1 MKRVFSFLIAIIVTI
16 SISYNVQALRADSI
30 RPQYANARQAE
41 VLLSI
46 SSSGKAVV
54 VVVKCYGTNGLKSVY
69 VTTYLEKKVSG
80 TWIRV
85 NIPAP
90 NNTWTYSTTSQ
101 SFSQEYIVAL
111 DSVGQYRAT
120 SQFVLTAATVEYIT
134 DTSYATY
141 KS

>member
-46 SSSGKAVV
+46 SSSGKAV

-111 DSVGQYRAT
+111 DNVGQYRAT

>member
-1 MKRVFSFLIAIIVTI
+1 M
-16 SISYNVQALRADSI
+16 QALRADSI

-46 SSSGKAVV
+46 SSSGKAV

>member
-54 VVVKCYGTNGLKSVY
+54 VVKCYGTNGLKSAY

-120 SQFVLTAATVEYIT
+120 SQFVLTEDTVEYIT

>member
-46 SSSGKAVV
+46 SSSGKAV

-111 DSVGQYRAT
+111 DSVVKYRAT
-120 SQFVLTAATVEYIT
+120 SKFVLTAATVEYIT

>member
-54 VVVKCYGTNGLKSVY
+54 VKCYGTNGLKSAY
-69 VTTYLEKKVSG
+69 VTTYLEKKVSV

-90 NNTWTYSTTSQ
+90 NNAWTYSTTSQ

>member
-46 SSSGKAVV
+46 SSSGKA

-120 SQFVLTAATVEYIT
+120 SQFALTAATVEYIT

>member
-54 VVVKCYGTNGLKSVY
+54 VVKCYVTNVLKSVY

>member
-54 VVVKCYGTNGLKSVY
+54 VKCYGSNGLKSAY

-120 SQFVLTAATVEYIT
+120 SHFVLTAATVEYIT

>member
-1 MKRVFSFLIAIIVTI
+1 MKRVFSFLIAIIVAI

-46 SSSGKAVV
+46 SSSGKAV

>member
-54 VVVKCYGTNGLKSVY
+54 VKCYGTNGLKSTY
-69 VTTYLEKKVSG
+69 VTTSLEKKVSG

>member
-54 VVVKCYGTNGLKSVY
+54 VVKCYGTNGLKSAY
-69 VTTYLEKKVSG
+69 VTTYLEKNVSG

>member
-54 VVVKCYGTNGLKSVY
+54 VVKCYGTNRLKSVY

>member
-54 VVVKCYGTNGLKSVY
+54 VVKCYGTNGLKSAY

-111 DSVGQYRAT
+111 DSVGCRTIIHLGQANKK
-120 SQFVLTAATVEYIT
+120 V
-134 DTSYATY
+134 
-141 KS
+141 

>member
-41 VLLSI
+41 VLLS
-46 SSSGKAVV
+46 SSGKA
-54 VVVKCYGTNGLKSVY
+54 VVVKCYGTNGLKSAY

-111 DSVGQYRAT
+111 DSVVQYRAT

>member
-54 VVVKCYGTNGLKSVY
+54 VVKCYGTNGLKSVY

-90 NNTWTYSTTSQ
+90 NNNWTYSTTSQ

>member
-46 SSSGKAVV
+46 SSSGKA

>member
-46 SSSGKAVV
+46 SSSGKAV

-111 DSVGQYRAT
+111 DSVRGNIGQRRNLY
-120 SQFVLTAATVEYIT
+120 
-134 DTSYATY
+134 
-141 KS
+141 

>member
-54 VVVKCYGTNGLKSVY
+54 VKCYGTNGLKSAY
-69 VTTYLEKKVSG
+69 VTTYLEKEVSG

>member
-1 MKRVFSFLIAIIVTI
+1 MKPVISFLIAIIVSI

-54 VVVKCYGTNGLKSVY
+54 VKCYGTNGLKSAY

>member
-54 VVVKCYGTNGLKSVY
+54 VKCYGTNGLKSAY

-90 NNTWTYSTTSQ
+90 NNAWTYSTTSQ

-134 DTSYATY
+134 SYATY

>member
-54 VVVKCYGTNGLKSVY
+54 VKCYGTNGLKSAY
-69 VTTYLEKKVSG
+69 VTTNLEKKVIG

-85 NIPAP
+85 NITAP
-90 NNTWTYSTTSQ
+90 KNTWTYSTTSQ

>member
-46 SSSGKAVV
+46 SSSGKAV

-120 SQFVLTAATVEYIT
+120 SQFV
-134 DTSYATY
+134 
-141 KS
+141 

>member
-54 VVVKCYGTNGLKSVY
+54 VVKCYGTNGLKSAY

-80 TWIRV
+80 MWIRV

>member
-46 SSSGKAVV
+46 SSSGKAV

-141 KS
+141 KI

>member
-1 MKRVFSFLIAIIVTI
+1 MKRGFSFLIAIIVTI

-46 SSSGKAVV
+46 SSSGKAV

>member
-54 VVVKCYGTNGLKSVY
+54 VVKCYGTNGLKSGY

>member
-54 VVVKCYGTNGLKSVY
+54 VVKCYGTNGLKSVY
-69 VTTYLEKKVSG
+69 VTTYLEKKVSD